1 MALGC
6 QISWILT
13 MIKID
18 FEFETQYGV
27 FRDAIHL
34 PQDHTLSDS
43 EITILK
49 QQRLTNWLAIVNP
62 APVEETP
69 AEGA

>member
-6 QISWILT
+6 QIFWILT

-34 PQDHTLSDS
+34 AEDHTLSEAD
-43 EITILK
+43 IQTLK
-49 QQRLTNWLAIVNP
+49 QQRLDNWLAIVNP
-62 APVEETP
+62 APVEGE
-69 AEGA
+69 